1 MKIVTNNVK
10 ETQKIGQ
17 KIGQIIKNISLN
29 LDTALVISLEGDL
42 GGGKTSFM
50 QGFARGLSLDQK
62 ILSPTF
68 IICRQYELSE
78 SSFESLYHC
87 DYYRLDQEEN
97 KEVGFDSFFSNPKNL
112 VVVEWGNKIKPMIPE
127 QSLTIKFDFKEKEK
141 RVITIIDSFKIIDSL
156 NNESIKS

>member
-29 LDTALVISLEGDL
+29 LDTAFVISLEGDL

-50 QGFARGLSLDQK
+50 QGFAKGLNLNQK

-68 IICRQYELSE
+68 IICRQYDLSVA
-78 SSFESLYHC
+78 SFESLYHC

-97 KEVGFDSFFSNPKNL
+97 KEVGFDSFFANPQNL
-112 VVVEWGNKIKPMIPE
+112 VVVEWGDKIKSILPE
-127 QSLTIKFDFKEKEK
+127 KRLTIKFDFKGKEK
-141 RVITIIDSFKIIDSL
+141 RVITIIDPFKIIDFL
-156 NNESIKS
+156 NNEPIRS